1 MLEAISLKEDYL
13 VRLGETLGGGD
24 QVATG
29 PGGGG
34 ERGRS
39 VRPLQGGG
47 RGALAHLQW
56 TGCSSLSISTAVE

>member
-1 MLEAISLKEDYL
+1 MLEAISLKEDHL

-29 PGGGG
+29 PGGGR

-39 VRPLQGGG
+39 VRPLQGG
-47 RGALAHLQW
+47 GALAHLQW